1 MRPQQEPI
9 VGPLLTR
16 KRHLALLVA
25 SLALLMTVPAVL
37 FSCGTGMGNMGMGDM
52 GSMHAQMHGGG
63 PKAAQTPV
71 ASSATEVTVEIRN
84 YDFFPRDLTVQRGA
98 RVTWVDR
105 DNAPHDA
112 TDVDRAW
119 GTDTLTPGKSATLT
133 FDEPGVYEY
142 VCTIHPNMEAKL
154 TVL

>member
-1 MRPQQEPI
+1 MRPQQAPI
-9 VGPLLTR
+9 AGSRLSRMRLP
-16 KRHLALLVA
+16 ALLVA
-25 SLALLMTVPAVL
+25 SLALLMSVPVVL

-71 ASSATEVTVEIRN
+71 DSSATEVTVEIRN

-98 RVTWVDR
+98 RVTWIDR

-119 GTDTLTPGKSATLT
+119 GTGTLTPDKNATLT
-133 FDEPGVYEY
+133 FDDPGVYDY